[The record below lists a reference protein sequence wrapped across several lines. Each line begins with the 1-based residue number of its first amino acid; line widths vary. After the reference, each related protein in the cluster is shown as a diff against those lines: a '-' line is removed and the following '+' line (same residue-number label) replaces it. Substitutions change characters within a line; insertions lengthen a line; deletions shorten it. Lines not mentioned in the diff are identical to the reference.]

1 MQGNSG
7 GGGGLLAGY
16 IIAKN
21 PSLIPLGAAAL
32 AVGLGI
38 YTVADMHDAPKRIP
52 FAEDIV
58 ATSLE
63 KCFNAQTHPEYY
75 KEILKKELLKV
86 WSSDL
91 QAFKDAKKDMTI
103 CVDPALKTF
112 ELSGEH
118 TEMGTVYKDI
128 YRTMG
133 LVYTKGGQETLVY
146 RPYEMVKSEYTQDA
160 HPDMPLN
167 LAKVL
172 KAVSEMPDDV
182 YQHAL
187 PDGTKV
193 SAYLQHDGTTQ
204 AQGSSKINDNDGAG
218 WSDATHMQE
227 IAQKYTFAAPSM
239 R

>member
-133 LVYTKGGQETLVY
+133 LVYTKGGQ
-146 RPYEMVKSEYTQDA
+146 RASSF
-160 HPDMPLN
+160 
-167 LAKVL
+167 LAKPGKDQTTAIRQL
-172 KAVSEMPDDV
+172 LPRHNSATKLPSAHHLPRAV
-182 YQHAL
+182 
-187 PDGTKV
+187 
-193 SAYLQHDGTTQ
+193 
-204 AQGSSKINDNDGAG
+204 
-218 WSDATHMQE
+218 
-227 IAQKYTFAAPSM
+227 
-239 R
+239 RC